1 MNKSRNKCTLS
12 HKNIVVHQGKMR
24 DMGNKLKPCKK
35 IVQTSKKVQGQTEDN
50 FTLMLIEEFLPIE
63 VL

>member
-1 MNKSRNKCTLS
+1 M
-12 HKNIVVHQGKMR
+12 VHQGKMR
-24 DMGNKLKPCKK
+24 DMRNKLKPCKK

>member
-1 MNKSRNKCTLS
+1 M
-12 HKNIVVHQGKMR
+12 VHQGKMR
-24 DMGNKLKPCKK
+24 DMRNKLKSCKK